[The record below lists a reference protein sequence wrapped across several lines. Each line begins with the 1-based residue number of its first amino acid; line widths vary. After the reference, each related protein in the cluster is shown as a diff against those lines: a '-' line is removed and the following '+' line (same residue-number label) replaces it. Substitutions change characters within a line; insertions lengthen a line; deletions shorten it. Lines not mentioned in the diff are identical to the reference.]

1 LFETQILV
9 NRSLY
14 HLGLREN
21 DLAMESAKKTAL
33 LCQKSSGPCLAKSY
47 RLMALA
53 SLSYKRI
60 GETIDYLGF
69 ALEYAAA
76 SGEPQEMGMAAYYAA
91 SVQLLYGNLSL
102 SKKLAERAQRHFLEA
117 GSPDWA
123 DRSRFLEGRLVFE
136 SGYYQQ
142 AAELFEDIQK
152 NPYGDSNSEKNNLLE
167 TWAKRAKLYAQKPH
181 SNQAQSPSVPN
192 RDALLLALESQYMTG
207 ENTEIAEKPP
217 LPDMLPIE
225 DDFIYT
231 EQPDWRS
238 GFAQCELLF
247 FTWENFWKR
256 MLGAWHSLIQSRLSP
271 KNSEE
276 AIITMQ
282 QVLRDRQFPEIDPHD
297 IFYYYACYQVYEH
310 VGANRVDISTAA
322 SLAFKRLQSRACRI
336 DDIETYRHY
345 LKQQHWN
352 KVLGQAAIKFMLV

>member
-1 LFETQILV
+1 
-9 NRSLY
+9 
-14 HLGLREN
+14 
-21 DLAMESAKKTAL
+21 
-33 LCQKSSGPCLAKSY
+33 
-47 RLMALA
+47 MALS

-69 ALEYAAA
+69 ALDNAVI

-123 DRSRFLEGRLVFE
+123 DRSRFLEGRLAFE

-142 AAELFEDIQK
+142 AIELFEDILK
-152 NPYGDSNSEKNNLLE
+152 NPYGDSSSEKINLLE
-167 TWAKRAKLYAQKPH
+167 TWAYRAKLYVQKNH
-181 SNQAQSPSVPN
+181 CNQPQSPHPN
-192 RDALLLALESQYMTG
+192 RDALLFALEGLYMSG
-207 ENTEIAEKPP
+207 EEYNSMAEKPL
-217 LPDMLPIE
+217 LPGE
-225 DDFIYT
+225 EGFIYT

-256 MLGAWHSLIQSRLSP
+256 MFGAWYSLVQCRLSP

-282 QVLRDRQFPEIDPHD
+282 QVIRDRQFPEIDPHD

-322 SLAFKRLQSRACRI
+322 SLAFKRLQSRASRI
-336 DDIETYRHY
+336 DDMETYRHY
-345 LKQQHWN
+345 SKQQYWN
-352 KVLGQAAIKFMLV
+352 KALGQAAVKYMLV